1 MKAKAWRRKKWYA
14 RWPSTWPK
22 ALRITRLLSLS
33 ENQFLGC
40 AAAFVDSLSGEMN
53 AAVLALRRLEGGAK
67 GSAFAHEM
75 ALDTHRYGALIVL
88 DRWATLVHAFGA
100 HVQLA
105 RGQTMIEQAPA
116 RVQAAE
122 NLLGRVNQL
131 LDAAERYGG
140 ELVEACVLAYQSV
153 EMTFAEERAAAE
165 QNVRLGPMLPEEYK
179 EARQMF
185 LEDLAAR

>member
-1 MKAKAWRRKKWYA
+1 
-14 RWPSTWPK
+14 
-22 ALRITRLLSLS
+22 LRITRLLSLS

-53 AAVLALRRLEGGAK
+53 AALLALRRLEGGNK

-75 ALDTHRYGALIVL
+75 TLDTHRYGALIVL
-88 DRWATLVHAFGA
+88 DRWATLVHAFGP
-100 HVQLA
+100 HVQLS
-105 RGQTMIEQAPA
+105 RGQTIIEQAPE

-131 LDAAERYGG
+131 LDAAERYDG
-140 ELVEACVLAYQSV
+140 ELVEACVLAYQTV
-153 EMTFAEERAAAE
+153 EMTFAEERATAE
-165 QNVRLGPMLPEEYK
+165 QNARLGPMLPEEYK
-179 EARQMF
+179 EARKVF